1 MIEFISRLPQG
12 YQEVEYIESSGT
24 QYIDTGYKPTGEN
37 MRLVMDYM
45 YPASPN
51 GKSLF
56 GAESSNTF
64 SITFYSRSATT
75 AEFFIG
81 STYDVVS
88 YNITTGTRYKLD
100 CHANNGAFTANLNEA
115 AKSETYSGN
124 LVKTINLFLFTNNG
138 QQSTQLISARL
149 YSCQIYDNEILI
161 RDFVPCYR
169 KADGAVGLYDL
180 VNNVFYTNAGSGRF
194 AVGSNISEIVITPGG
209 VISFSAALRRRMMIK
224 CDSKIEF
231 EYTGNYTDNRDENGV
246 GTVRFTSSGTLTVL
260 SGTATVSAYILAG
273 GGGCYVS
280 SPQGV
285 VSTGGGGGNQTIEVE
300 LSPGTYEITIG
311 LGGAKKY
318 HTATTSSGSASSGSD
333 TIAFGYTSTGGAGG
347 RMSSS
352 TGQYAAGGI
361 PNGGQ
366 GTIGGHYSSAPSRP
380 GGSPN
385 GGGYDSTQTN
395 YANRAV
401 AGGNGYVEITFS

>member
-1 MIEFISRLPQG
+1 MGGAGGSERMIPI
-12 YQEVEYIESSGT
+12 
-24 QYIDTGYKPTGEN
+24 QY
-37 MRLVMDYM
+37 
-45 YPASPN
+45 
-51 GKSLF
+51 
-56 GAESSNTF
+56 
-64 SITFYSRSATT
+64 
-75 AEFFIG
+75 
-81 STYDVVS
+81 
-88 YNITTGTRYKLD
+88 
-100 CHANNGAFTANLNEA
+100 
-115 AKSETYSGN
+115 
-124 LVKTINLFLFTNNG
+124 
-138 QQSTQLISARL
+138 
-149 YSCQIYDNEILI
+149 
-161 RDFVPCYR
+161 
-169 KADGAVGLYDL
+169 
-180 VNNVFYTNAGSGRF
+180 
-194 AVGSNISEIVITPGG
+194 
-209 VISFSAALRRRMMIK
+209 ALRRRMMIK
-224 CDSKIEF
+224 CDSKTEL
-231 EYTGNYTDNRDENGV
+231 EYTGNYTDNRDKHGI

-285 VSTGGGGGNQTIEVE
+285 VSTGGGGGNQIIEVE

-318 HTATTSSGSASSGSD
+318 HTATTSSGSASSGRD
-333 TIAFGYTSTGGAGG
+333 TIAFGYTSTGGQGG

-366 GTIGGHYSSAPSRP
+366 GTVGGHYSSALSRA

>member
-1 MIEFISRLPQG
+1 M
-12 YQEVEYIESSGT
+12 
-24 QYIDTGYKPTGEN
+24 
-37 MRLVMDYM
+37 
-45 YPASPN
+45 
-51 GKSLF
+51 
-56 GAESSNTF
+56 
-64 SITFYSRSATT
+64 
-75 AEFFIG
+75 
-81 STYDVVS
+81 
-88 YNITTGTRYKLD
+88 
-100 CHANNGAFTANLNEA
+100 
-115 AKSETYSGN
+115 
-124 LVKTINLFLFTNNG
+124 
-138 QQSTQLISARL
+138 
-149 YSCQIYDNEILI
+149 
-161 RDFVPCYR
+161 
-169 KADGAVGLYDL
+169 
-180 VNNVFYTNAGSGRF
+180 
-194 AVGSNISEIVITPGG
+194 
-209 VISFSAALRRRMMIK
+209 
-224 CDSKIEF
+224 
-231 EYTGNYTDNRDENGV
+231 
-246 GTVRFTSSGTLTVL
+246 
-260 SGTATVSAYILAG
+260 
-273 GGGCYVS
+273 
-280 SPQGV
+280 

-385 GGGYDSTQTN
+385 GGGYDSTQTGS

>member
-1 MIEFISRLPQG
+1 MC
-12 YQEVEYIESSGT
+12 SG
-24 QYIDTGYKPTGEN
+24 
-37 MRLVMDYM
+37 
-45 YPASPN
+45 
-51 GKSLF
+51 
-56 GAESSNTF
+56 
-64 SITFYSRSATT
+64 
-75 AEFFIG
+75 
-81 STYDVVS
+81 
-88 YNITTGTRYKLD
+88 
-100 CHANNGAFTANLNEA
+100 
-115 AKSETYSGN
+115 
-124 LVKTINLFLFTNNG
+124 
-138 QQSTQLISARL
+138 
-149 YSCQIYDNEILI
+149 
-161 RDFVPCYR
+161 
-169 KADGAVGLYDL
+169 
-180 VNNVFYTNAGSGRF
+180 
-194 AVGSNISEIVITPGG
+194 
-209 VISFSAALRRRMMIK
+209 SFS
-224 CDSKIEF
+224 F
-231 EYTGNYTDNRDENGV
+231 EYTGNYTDNRDTNGI

-260 SGTATVSAYILAG
+260 SGTAMVSAYILAG

-318 HTATTSSGSASSGSD
+318 QTATTSSGYASSGHD
-333 TIAFGYTSTGGAGG
+333 TIAFGYTSTGGTGG
-347 RMSSS
+347 SMRST

-366 GTIGGHYSSAPSRP
+366 GTVGGHHSGASSRA